1 MKAILVHIHDDD
13 GQDARLRLAI
23 ELARRSG
30 GHITC
35 LQVTP
40 FEYYVGGDPFGGL
53 YAYTQVIEA
62 IRMQEKAARATIEIQ
77 LAEAGVDWDW
87 AKCDGNVIQTIID
100 RSSLMDVIVLS
111 QPAPHD
117 ASTRNPLPIIG
128 DVALHVRTP
137 VLMATRAQEAITADG
152 NVVVAW
158 NGSPE
163 SAHALRV
170 SLGVL
175 RLARSVHVVEVSD
188 GKGESSAGRARA
200 YLALHDISCDLH
212 VWPAKGR
219 SISEALRNAAAELDA
234 SCMVMGAYGH
244 SRLRETVLGGVTREL
259 IDHSKIAL
267 LLAH

>member
-13 GQDARLRLAI
+13 GQDARLQMAI
-23 ELARRSG
+23 ELARRSA

-53 YAYTQVIEA
+53 YAFTQVIEA
-62 IRMQEKAARATIEIQ
+62 IRTQEKALRVTIEARLQ
-77 LAEAGVDWDW
+77 AEGVKWSW
-87 AKCDGNVIQTIID
+87 VKCDGNVIQTIID

-111 QPAPHD
+111 QPTPHD
-117 ASTRNPLPIIG
+117 TSSRNPLPIIG

-137 VLMATRAQEAITADG
+137 VLMATTAQVPITGDC
-152 NVVVAW
+152 NIVVAW
-158 NGSPE
+158 NGSAE
-163 SAHALRV
+163 SAHALRM
-170 SLGVL
+170 SIGLL
-175 RLARSVHVVEVSD
+175 QTARAVHVVEVGD
-188 GKGESSAGRARA
+188 GRGETSAGRARA
-200 YLALHDISCDLH
+200 YLELHGITCDLH

-219 SISEALRNAAAELDA
+219 SISETLRNAASELDA
-234 SCMVMGAYGH
+234 TCMVMGAYGH

-259 IDHSKIAL
+259 IDHSTIAL

>member
-13 GQDARLRLAI
+13 GQDARLQLAI
-23 ELARRSG
+23 ELARRGG

-53 YAYTQVIEA
+53 YAFTQVIDA
-62 IRMQEKAARATIEIQ
+62 IRTQEKAARATIEER
-77 LAEAGVDWDW
+77 LTAERVDWSW
-87 AKCDGNVIQTIID
+87 VKCDGNVIQTIID
-100 RSSLMDVIVLS
+100 RSSLMDVIILS

-117 ASTRNPLPIIG
+117 TSARNALPIIG
-128 DVALHVRTP
+128 DVTLHVRTP
-137 VLMATRAQEAITADG
+137 VLMATKAQGPITGDC

-163 SAHALRV
+163 SAHALRM

-175 RLARSVHVVEVSD
+175 QMARAVHVVEVSD

-219 SISEALRNAAAELDA
+219 SISESLRNAATELDA
-234 SCMVMGAYGH
+234 TCMVMGAYGH

-259 IDHSKIAL
+259 IDHSQIAL